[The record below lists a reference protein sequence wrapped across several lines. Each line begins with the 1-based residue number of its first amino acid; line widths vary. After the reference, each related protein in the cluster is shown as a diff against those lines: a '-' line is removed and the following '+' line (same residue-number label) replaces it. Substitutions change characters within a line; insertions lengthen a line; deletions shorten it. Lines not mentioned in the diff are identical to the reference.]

1 MSPGLDRL
9 HPVIVHHLV
18 NSLGWRSLRPL
29 QEQAAGPVLDGSD
42 ALLLAPTAGGKTEA
56 AMFPLLTAMDAQR
69 WPAVS
74 VIYVC
79 PLKALLNNLLPRLE
93 TYCGWLGRRVA
104 VWHGDVT
111 GPARQRI
118 LREPPD
124 VLLTT
129 PESLEAMLI
138 SLKVEHRRVF
148 SGLRAVVVDEVHAF
162 AGDDRGWHLL
172 AVLERL
178 TTVIGRRV
186 QRIGLSATVGNPD
199 ELLGWLQGSGRGLR
213 SAVVVA
219 PEPGKA
225 DRPGWPGGEV
235 RTGETAA
242 VASGAADIEL
252 DYVGSVRN
260 AAKVIA
266 SLHRGEKR
274 LVFCDSRQLVEEI
287 GAALRE
293 RGITTFL
300 SHASLPYDER
310 HRAELAFTQGRDCVI
325 VATSTL
331 ELGVDVGDLDR
342 VIQVN
347 NPPTVAAFLQRLGR
361 TGRRADG
368 QRNCLFLAI
377 DTGSLIWAA
386 GLLHLWGQGYVEP
399 VVAPPEPRH
408 IVAQQLLALCLQE
421 HRIGSRLWAQ
431 AWNGLAPFD
440 RSAEP
445 ILRYLVEQGFID
457 QDGELL
463 FIGPTAEQ
471 KFGYRHFM
479 GMTAVF
485 TAPPQF
491 TVLSG
496 RQEIGRT
503 DPMLLTEKTDG
514 PRLLLLGGRSWRVTW
529 TDWKR
534 RRCYVEPAEGGGK
547 ARWLT
552 PGISGASFE
561 FARAVRD
568 VLLGADPPVALT
580 QRAKR
585 FLTEVRDEQV
595 ATVHPGGTVITR
607 SGEDVRW
614 WTWAGYRANATLMAT
629 LSHLTDSVQRFG
641 DASIRLRPDLTH
653 EMWKAGSADA
663 AERLC
668 LPDVD
673 QRALAGLKFN
683 EALPER
689 LATATLVAR
698 LADVDSAARVLGEPA
713 RFVTVD
719 DFG

>member
-1 MSPGLDRL
+1 MSSGLDRL
-9 HPVIVHHLV
+9 HPIVVHHIV
-18 NSLGWRSLRPL
+18 NTLGWSSLRAL
-29 QEQAAGPVLDGSD
+29 QEEAAGPVLDGADS
-42 ALLLAPTAGGKTEA
+42 LLLAPTAGGKTEA
-56 AMFPLLTAMDAQR
+56 AMFPLLTAMDTQR
-69 WPAVS
+69 WSGLS

-93 TYCGWLGRRVA
+93 TYASWLGRRVA
-104 VWHGDVT
+104 IWHGDV
-111 GPARQRI
+111 GAAARQRL
-118 LREPPD
+118 LRDPPD

-138 SLKVEHRRVF
+138 SLKVEHGRLF
-148 SGLRAVVVDEVHAF
+148 SGLRVIVVDEVHAF

-178 TTVIGRRV
+178 TRVTGRPIQRV
-186 QRIGLSATVGNPD
+186 GLSATVGNPD
-199 ELLGWLQGSGRGLR
+199 ELLGWLQGSGRGQR
-213 SAVVVA
+213 PGVVVA
-219 PEPGKA
+219 PGIDPAPRLGSAPPPG
-225 DRPGWPGGEV
+225 
-235 RTGETAA
+235 
-242 VASGAADIEL
+242 DIEL
-252 DYVGSVRN
+252 DYVGSVSN
-260 AAKVIA
+260 AATVIA
-266 SLHRGEKR
+266 SLHWGEKR

-293 RGITTFL
+293 RGVTTFL
-300 SHASLPYDER
+300 SHASLPLDER
-310 HRAELAFTQGRDCVI
+310 RRAEQAFAEARDCVI

-347 NPPTVAAFLQRLGR
+347 DPSTVAAFLQRVGR
-361 TGRRADG
+361 TGRRPG
-368 QRNCLFLAI
+368 SRRNCLFLALNE
-377 DTGSLIWAA
+377 GALLWSA

-421 HRIGSRLWAQ
+421 HRIGSRLWVE
-431 AWNGLAPFD
+431 AWNGLVPFD

-445 ILRYLVEQGFID
+445 ILRYLVDQGFVD

-463 FIGPTAEQ
+463 FVGPEAEQ
-471 KFGYRHFM
+471 RFGYRHFM

-491 TVLSG
+491 TVLAG
-496 RQEIGRT
+496 RQEVGRT

-514 PRLLLLGGRSWRVTW
+514 PRLLLLGGRSWKVTW
-529 TDWKR
+529 IDWER
-534 RRCYVEPAEGGGK
+534 RRCYVEPVEGGGK

-552 PGISGASFE
+552 PGVSRASFALSRA
-561 FARAVRD
+561 ARA

-585 FLTEVRDEQV
+585 ILAEVRDQHLI
-595 ATVHPGGTVITR
+595 AVHPRGTVITR

-614 WTWAGYRANATLMAT
+614 WTWAGYRANATLVAT
-629 LSHLTDSVQRFG
+629 LSHLTDNNQRPD
-641 DASIRLRPDLTH
+641 DASLRLRGDLTH
-653 EMWKAGSADA
+653 EMWKAGTVDA
-663 AERLC
+663 TERLC

-673 QRALAGLKFN
+673 RRALAGLKFN
-683 EALPER
+683 EALPGR
-689 LATATLVAR
+689 LATATLAAR
-698 LADVDSAARVLGEPA
+698 MADIDSAVRVLAEPT
-713 RFVTVD
+713 RFTMVGD
-719 DFG
+719 SRADG